1 VIKQI
6 RKLGPGLLFASS
18 AVGTSHLVLSTR
30 AGAHYGLSF
39 LWIILLCLLLKYP
52 FYDFGARYTA
62 VTGESLIKA
71 YCRQSLGA
79 FYIFFA
85 IILINMFAVTAA
97 VGGVSAGL
105 LQAVGA
111 FHAQNINTLLATLI
125 IITALIL
132 SLGGFRLLDKLIKL
146 VSLCLIVSVVYI
158 FFIVLI
164 NGPPE
169 FVATSGQ
176 PSIFSGAALALLVS
190 LLGWMPSGMEASV
203 LHSIWVMEKQNI
215 SASPLEEKDV
225 LADFR
230 LGYIITSVLAI
241 VFLLIGAF
249 TVYGTGVRLEG
260 NSVEFSKA
268 LLDIFVDN
276 LGKNAQLGFGVAA
289 FLTIYGTYI
298 VVVDAFSR
306 AFLKCLNALMK
317 TRTTQTSI
325 VLKKDTAYKI
335 TVIAVSIGAY
345 LLFVSFASSMLY
357 MLHLATSM
365 AFVFSPVIAYL
376 NYRSMIYLE
385 ENGNYRLPVFLKYL
399 SWIGLL
405 ALGSFAIYYIS
416 SLIMS

>member
-1 VIKQI
+1 MIKQI

-132 SLGGFRLLDKLIKL
+132 CFGGFRLLDKLIKL

-158 FFIVLI
+158 FFIVII
-164 NGPPE
+164 NGPPG

-176 PSIFSGAALALLVS
+176 HSIFSGAALALLVS

-215 SASPLEEKDV
+215 SASPLEEKDI

-230 LGYIITSVLAI
+230 FGYIITSVLAI

-317 TRTTQTSI
+317 TRRTQPL
-325 VLKKDTAYKI
+325 VGLKKDTAYKI

-376 NYRSMIYLE
+376 NYRSMIHLE
-385 ENGNYRLPVFLKYL
+385 ENDNYRLPVFLKYL